1 MATFY
6 RSGNGWRA
14 QVARKGIRKSQSG
27 FPTKAAAMAWA
38 GRVESEIMAGVRG
51 EISTMLFGDLLRK
64 YAEERSPQKK
74 GARWELVRIQA
85 LGSDRIAAVSLKRL
99 DRAHVAEWRDRR
111 LKAVSAASV
120 RREWNLLSHV
130 CAVGIQEWRLL
141 QVNPFKELPR
151 PKSAQPRTR
160 IASEQELDKLLAG
173 ASPKLARVIR
183 FAVETGMRAGEIAS
197 LKLSNISGRV
207 AILDDTKNGTRRQVP
222 LSKVAL
228 EQIYP
233 MGARTVAQSGEYR
246 RDRGSRVQIPPD
258 IADSFLG
265 TIPPAPTLFGLT
277 SGSISAL
284 FARLCEDCKVKGL
297 TFHDLRRT
305 AIVRLAKKLPPME
318 LAKMVGHRDLKM
330 TLNVYYQ
337 IDPEDIADK
346 LG

>member
-1 MATFY
+1 
-6 RSGNGWRA
+6 
-14 QVARKGIRKSQSG
+14 
-27 FPTKAAAMAWA
+27 
-38 GRVESEIMAGVRG
+38 
-51 EISTMLFGDLLRK
+51 
-64 YAEERSPQKK
+64 
-74 GARWELVRIQA
+74 
-85 LGSDRIAAVSLKRL
+85 VSLKRL

-130 CAVGIQEWRLL
+130 CAVAIQEWRLL

-160 IASEQELDKLLAG
+160 IATEQELAKLLAG

-228 EQIYP
+228 EQ
-233 MGARTVAQSGEYR
+233 
-246 RDRGSRVQIPPD
+246 
-258 IADSFLG
+258 L
-265 TIPPAPTLFGLT
+265 PAPFELT